1 MNCPVEIIETSA
13 GSIDFTGCRCYLFFL
28 ADETIEIVTSLLTNC
43 ELYTPGLI
51 ILDEHSCDQCLF
63 IKLL

>member
-1 MNCPVEIIETSA
+1 MLS
-13 GSIDFTGCRCYLFFL
+13 FFL
-28 ADETIEIVTSLLTNC
+28 AGETTEIVTSLLTNC